1 MAVTKLSTSGLIS
14 FARYNSMLAGNTAFS
29 TYPAFLNSA
38 PLWLDASDSAT
49 ITQSSGSV
57 SQWDNKGT
65 LENFVQATGAS
76 QPTTNATTLN
86 GLNVIDFASD
96 FMNGQ
101 TLANWKFMH
110 DGTDYFI
117 ASVVKYGTVANPNAY
132 YVLIG
137 SNGGTSNAH
146 GVFVAYDNRT
156 GIRTDAQT
164 VFITRNVSASSAVSI
179 NDENFLTPNDFIINS
194 MLLDPDN
201 ATAANRIS
209 YFSDNIE
216 GTDNNAVTNAPSTS
230 NPSHILQLGAEGRDG
245 GTMTGSIAELIVVSG
260 SDATE
265 TNRQATV
272 DYLNTKWS
280 VF

>member
-1 MAVTKLSTSGLIS
+1 MILLGILASAGAGGAVAPS
-14 FARYNSMLAGNTAFS
+14 FLT
-29 TYPAFLNSA
+29 SA

-65 LENFVQATGAS
+65 LENFVQVTGAS

-86 GLNVIDFASD
+86 GLNVIDFAAD

-110 DGTDYFI
+110 DGTKYFI
-117 ASVVKYGTVANPNAY
+117 ASVVKYGVSANPDT
-132 YVLIG
+132 VFSLM
-137 SNGGTSNAH
+137 GTSSFRSANIGAY
-146 GVFVAYDNRT
+146 FVYDDRSSSS
-156 GIRTDAQT
+156 RTDRA
-164 VFITRNVSASSAVSI
+164 VWIIFRGVSASIAVAAEA
-179 NDENFLTPNDFIINS
+179 DNFITPNEFS
-194 MLLDPDN
+194 VQSALLDPSN
-201 ATAANRIS
+201 ATAADRID
-209 YFSDNIE
+209 YYSD
-216 GTDNNAVTNAPSTS
+216 GTQGTADNTRTASPSSS
-230 NPSHILQLGAEGRDG
+230 NPSYTIQLGAG
-245 GTMTGSIAELIVVSG
+245 GNSEFPLTGSIAELIVVSG
-260 SDATE
+260 TDATE